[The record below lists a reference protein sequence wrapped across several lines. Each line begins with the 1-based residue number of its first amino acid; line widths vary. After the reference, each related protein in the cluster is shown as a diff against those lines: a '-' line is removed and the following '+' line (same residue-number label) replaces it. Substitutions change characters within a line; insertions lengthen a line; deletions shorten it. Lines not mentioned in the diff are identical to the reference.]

1 MDLLWDSL
9 SLEQLW
15 LLLPMFALHL
25 LLSSRVQHRSGL

>member
-15 LLLPMFALHL
+15 LLLPVFPLHP
-25 LLSSRVQHRSGL
+25 LLSPRVQRRSGL